1 MTLELFEQHVSPLVL
16 LAAALEVNLT
26 EQILLLLH
34 WVLHYWRFPRSYFL
48 CFMLMSVF
56 LPGQK
61 GDSFWVMDRVL
72 IGPFDIT
79 AVCNTFE
86 RRWAEEPEQWTGNRR
101 FIFLLPLF
109 FASHSFRT
117 SCKILRS
124 PHLAHKAP
132 QLCRLTC
139 ALFLFFVC
147 LFVCLFVFLESLN
160 PLALSKRR
168 VETVRKNIIT
178 SSSHKLN
185 TQIKLWTDFKAD
197 AK

>member
-1 MTLELFEQHVSPLVL
+1 MPNTTHKLVTLELFEQHVSPLVL

-34 WVLHYWRFPRSYFL
+34 WVLHYWRCPRSYFL

-79 AVCNTFE
+79 AVSNTFE

-101 FIFLLPLF
+101 YIPPPLPRFSLRVKCLVRL
-109 FASHSFRT
+109 AWHWIWIVGLILEAIRT
-117 SCKILRS
+117 C
-124 PHLAHKAP
+124 
-132 QLCRLTC
+132 
-139 ALFLFFVC
+139 
-147 LFVCLFVFLESLN
+147 
-160 PLALSKRR
+160 
-168 VETVRKNIIT
+168 
-178 SSSHKLN
+178 
-185 TQIKLWTDFKAD
+185 
-197 AK
+197 